1 MTQAKGNESIPNLND
16 QQLSYGKNIAFDKSK
31 QSDAPSGDADFSRER
46 GLFKDDSSDEKSGDD
61 AVKFQHIKSSLVMF
75 LKKTPSFDKAS
86 EQLLAVVFSMLAL
99 SKEEIQEI
107 ELSRSLL
114 PIYKIDEKAT
124 KKHEK
129 LIRAEKKTKTE
140 QS

>member
-1 MTQAKGNESIPNLND
+1 
-16 QQLSYGKNIAFDKSK
+16 
-31 QSDAPSGDADFSRER
+31 
-46 GLFKDDSSDEKSGDD
+46 
-61 AVKFQHIKSSLVMF
+61 MF

-107 ELSRSLL
+107 EQSRSLL

-124 KKHEK
+124 KKQEK
-129 LIRAEKKTKTE
+129 LIKAEKKTKTE
-140 QS
+140 